1 MPFCREHQHAFIN
14 VCSFCVID
22 RQKGQRLQMLAVFGS
37 LSIGDEFSTV
47 DCKEMVKEADNKARE
62 RCTNEMY
69 YVDATDRVYINVG
82 QSQQLAKKYF
92 ALTLPKIGGMLHTS
106 A

>member
-22 RQKGQRLQMLAVFGS
+22 RQKGQQLQMMSIFGA
-37 LSIGDEFSTV
+37 LKVGDKFSTV
-47 DCKEMVKEADNKARE
+47 DCKQMVKEAANKARE

-69 YVDATDRVYINVG
+69 FCDATDRVYINVG
-82 QSQQLAKKYF
+82 QNQQLATKYF
-92 ALTLPKIGGMLHTS
+92 QLSFPEKGSMLHTS